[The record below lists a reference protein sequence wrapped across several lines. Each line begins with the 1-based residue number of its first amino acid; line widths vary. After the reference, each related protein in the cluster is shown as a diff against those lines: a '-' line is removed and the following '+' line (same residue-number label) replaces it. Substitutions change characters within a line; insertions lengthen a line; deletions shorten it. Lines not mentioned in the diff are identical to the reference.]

1 MKSLAELNNLKEEYK
16 NSLTGA
22 PQEKPQIIV
31 GMSTCGIA
39 AGARKIYKAIE
50 NEIDEGNINADL
62 IKTGCIGM
70 CEKEPLIDVVN
81 PGQDRVTYGNLNP
94 EIVGEIIIKHISENE
109 INEEHVIARH
119 SNK

>member
-1 MKSLAELNNLKEEYK
+1 MKSLDELNRLKKKYK
-16 NSLTGA
+16 NNLTGA
-22 PQEKPQIIV
+22 PQKRPQIIV

-50 NEIDEGNINADL
+50 DEIDESNIDADL

-70 CEKEPLIDVVN
+70 CEKEPLIDIVN
-81 PGQDRVTYGNLNP
+81 PGEDRVTYGNLNP
-94 EIVGEIIIKHISENE
+94 EIVGEIIVKHIKDKK
-109 INEEHVIARH
+109 INDDYVIARH

>member
-1 MKSLAELNNLKEEYK
+1 MKSLDELNRLKEKYK
-16 NSLTGA
+16 NNLTGT
-22 PQEKPQIIV
+22 PQKRPQIIV

-50 NEIDEGNINADL
+50 NEIDKNNIDADL

-70 CEKEPLIDVVN
+70 CEKEPLMDVVN

-94 EIVGEIIIKHISENE
+94 DIVGEIIEKHINDNE